1 MGVTRR
7 PDVELELE
15 ELVLHGFPA
24 ADRGRIRAAVERALA
39 ARIAEGGLPREL
51 AGGGALARLDGGRFA
66 VERDAS
72 PESIGA
78 RVAEAIVASAGGSG
92 GR

>member
-1 MGVTRR
+1 MSRR
-7 PDVELELE
+7 PDVELVLE

-24 ADRGRIRAAVERALA
+24 ADRRRIAAAVERALA
-39 ARIAEGGLPREL
+39 ARIAEGDLPPGL
-51 AGGGALARLDGGRFA
+51 AGGGALARLDGGSFA
-66 VERDAS
+66 VERGAS

-78 RVAEAIVASAGGSG
+78 RVAESILSSAGGGGG